1 MNKNKRLQ
9 NIQKKLKQ
17 YVDNYKK
24 IIRNTKK
31 STKKIEKTTNKIWL
45 KNMTYFKI
53 IVSTLVFLV
62 VVFFVSNSFLKKD
75 VIETI
80 DSKTNKNTIIKIN
93 EKLIDN
99 TLYLNNES
107 HKLLSVSI
115 TNIWWESINLINE
128 TNSTIK
134 KLDINYC
141 SLKLTD
147 YTKELD
153 VLTTN
158 ETTLNRWETSEL
170 FFELNS
176 NDYNDSWMMEIYLN
190 CSKNLKTNEKYSS
203 KINFDYKKIY
213 LKEKNI
219 LLLNTTLIPIAKEFS
234 NFYKIYSNDWN
245 KVKYMS
251 SIFRSDL
258 RSYKD
263 LDLTNKVVFYYKS
276 WLENRDLFKSMYD
289 EIKKIPTL
297 DYINWYEA
305 LELNDDNIKKL
316 YFLWDCEN
324 MEKKCYPYTDF
335 ENLNIYYNY
344 FSPKMLNNAENNID
358 YTILIPSQ
366 FN

>member
-134 KLDINYC
+134 KLDIN
-141 SLKLTD
+141 
-147 YTKELD
+147 
-153 VLTTN
+153 
-158 ETTLNRWETSEL
+158 
-170 FFELNS
+170 
-176 NDYNDSWMMEIYLN
+176 
-190 CSKNLKTNEKYSS
+190 
-203 KINFDYKKIY
+203 
-213 LKEKNI
+213 
-219 LLLNTTLIPIAKEFS
+219 
-234 NFYKIYSNDWN
+234 
-245 KVKYMS
+245 
-251 SIFRSDL
+251 
-258 RSYKD
+258 
-263 LDLTNKVVFYYKS
+263 
-276 WLENRDLFKSMYD
+276 
-289 EIKKIPTL
+289 
-297 DYINWYEA
+297 
-305 LELNDDNIKKL
+305 
-316 YFLWDCEN
+316 
-324 MEKKCYPYTDF
+324 
-335 ENLNIYYNY
+335 
-344 FSPKMLNNAENNID
+344 
-358 YTILIPSQ
+358 
-366 FN
+366 